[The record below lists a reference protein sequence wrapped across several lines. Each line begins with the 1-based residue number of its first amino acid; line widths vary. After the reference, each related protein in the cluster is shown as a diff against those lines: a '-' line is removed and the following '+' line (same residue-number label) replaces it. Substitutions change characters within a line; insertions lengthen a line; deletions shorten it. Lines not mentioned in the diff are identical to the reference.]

1 MHVAASLLTWA
12 VERSGLQQAEVT
24 AKFPRFDDWLQD
36 GSRPLLADLEKFA
49 KLTRTPLGYLFLDE
63 PPEESVPIK
72 DFRTWGNAPVGRPSA
87 DLLEIIYLSQA
98 RQAWYRE
105 YAKRIGQDRL
115 PFVGSVSPDSPPGPV
130 AVHICQV
137 LGFDAKRRRTWGK
150 PDDAWRWLFGAV
162 ESLGVLVM
170 ANGVVGGNTHRKLD
184 PKEFRG
190 FSISDDLAPLI
201 FVNLAD
207 GKPSKAPLV
216 FTLIHELA
224 HVWAG
229 DSVLSSAD
237 PSASRG
243 SAGELWANRVAAE
256 ALVPKGELASAW
268 AGSSAA
274 DLQRL
279 RRVFH
284 VSTLVILRKALDDGL
299 LGRDEYQRACNAE
312 RARLDAHDA
321 SGSAGGGNFYNVA
334 PYRVGR
340 GFAKA
345 VIADTLEGGTLF
357 SEAYSLLGVSSHRTF
372 ERLAEKVM
380 A

>member
-12 VERSGLQQAEVT
+12 VERSGLPLTEVA
-24 AKFPRFDDWLQD
+24 AKFPGFDDWLQD

-49 KLTRTPLGYLFLDE
+49 KLTKTPLGYLFLDE
-63 PPEESVPIK
+63 PPEEPVPIR
-72 DFRTWGNAPVGRPSA
+72 DFRTWGNVPIRRPSP
-87 DLLEIIYLSQA
+87 DLLETVYQCQT
-98 RQAWYRE
+98 RQSWYRE
-105 YAKRIGQDRL
+105 YAERMDQDPL
-115 PFVGSVSPDSPPGPV
+115 PFVGSAPRWSAPGPV
-130 AVHICQV
+130 AADICHALGLDVH
-137 LGFDAKRRRTWGK
+137 RRQSWGK
-150 PDDAWRWLFGAV
+150 TDDAWRWLFGAV

-207 GKPSKAPLV
+207 GKLSKAPLV
-216 FTLIHELA
+216 FTLVHELA

-229 DSVLSSAD
+229 DSALSSAD
-237 PSASRG
+237 PSATRG
-243 SAGELWANRVAAE
+243 PAEELWANRVAAE
-256 ALVPKGELASAW
+256 ALVPKSELARVW

-284 VSTLVILRKALDDGL
+284 VSTLVILRKALDDRL
-299 LGRDEYQRACNAE
+299 LTWDEYRPVRDAE
-312 RARLDAHDA
+312 RARIDALKPPDKP
-321 SGSAGGGNFYNVA
+321 GGGDFYNVA

-340 GFAKA
+340 GFARA

-357 SEAYSLLGVSSHRTF
+357 SEAYSLLGVSSHSTF